1 MSEPL
6 KLLDDKREVESI
18 CKDEWI
24 IKVGEDGV
32 TKIVIYAEPG
42 NGAYVPWAALYQG
55 DSIRTRVDLNG
66 CGVTYKVGGEEVPPE
81 EAGSHYASFIRLFD
95 RFLTYQEFESLEKH
109 REAKFALCNFV
120 RKLIVHYER
129 VCAELD
135 DIKNAR

>member
-66 CGVTYKVGGEEVPPE
+66 CGVTYTAGGGSSFPPDRFSLIE
-81 EAGSHYASFIRLFD
+81 FYILFD
-95 RFLTYQEFESLEKH
+95 RFLTYKDFESLEIH
-109 REAKFALCNFV
+109 RESKGALFNWV

-135 DIKNAR
+135 RIKNAR